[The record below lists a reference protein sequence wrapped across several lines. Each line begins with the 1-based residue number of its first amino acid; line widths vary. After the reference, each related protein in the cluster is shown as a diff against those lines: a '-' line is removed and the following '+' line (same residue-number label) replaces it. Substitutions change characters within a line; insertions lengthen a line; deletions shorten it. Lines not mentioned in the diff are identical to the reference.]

1 MLEFCFFIIK
11 VEKTVHKIKV
21 PLYLWTGNLT
31 KTLTSQTRQ
40 DGHQLYKLRC
50 R

>member
-1 MLEFCFFIIK
+1 MLGVLFFIIK

-40 DGHQLYKLRC
+40 DGPSAL
-50 R
+50 